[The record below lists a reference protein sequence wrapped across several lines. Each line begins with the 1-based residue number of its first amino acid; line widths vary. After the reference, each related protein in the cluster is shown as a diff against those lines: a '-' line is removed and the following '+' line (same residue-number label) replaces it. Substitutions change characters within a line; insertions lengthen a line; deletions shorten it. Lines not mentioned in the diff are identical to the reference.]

1 MGNTTPNKSILS
13 KKKTEEIRSEV
24 NKKYVTLS
32 NFNNINDEVQQM
44 FQLYKKLEPEDIPAF
59 KKTVHQ
65 MYINASELK
74 IFAERLAPMV
84 ELILPESTPK
94 EITKVVTKV
103 VTKVWIFCFHIL
115 SEYFLTGS
123 FFPYYSLV
131 KNVLRIQRGKK
142 S

>member
-13 KKKTEEIRSEV
+13 KKETEEIRSEI

-74 IFAERLAPMV
+74 LFAERLAPMV
-84 ELILPESTPK
+84 QLLLPESTPDRLGSMVQLLLSESTPK
-94 EITKVVTKV
+94 AVTKV
-103 VTKVWIFCFHIL
+103 VTKV
-115 SEYFLTGS
+115 
-123 FFPYYSLV
+123 
-131 KNVLRIQRGKK
+131 
-142 S
+142 